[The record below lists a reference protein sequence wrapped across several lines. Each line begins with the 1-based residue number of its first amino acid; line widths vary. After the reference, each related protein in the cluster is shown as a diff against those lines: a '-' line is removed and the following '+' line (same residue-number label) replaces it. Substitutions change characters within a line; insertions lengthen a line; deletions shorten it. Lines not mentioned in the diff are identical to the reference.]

1 MQALTIAAAGLNDAA
16 MRFDAS
22 ARRTADAPL
31 DNPER
36 EIAARVEAK
45 AAVQA
50 NAAVIRTADEMTGT
64 VLDMF
69 A

>member
-16 MRFDAS
+16 SRFDAS
-22 ARRTADAPL
+22 AARTAADPL
-31 DNPER
+31 NDLVKETV
-36 EIAARVEAK
+36 ARVQAK
-45 AAVQA
+45 VEVQA

-64 VLDMF
+64 LLDMH

>member
-22 ARRTADAPL
+22 ARRTAEALL
-31 DNPER
+31 DNLER
-36 EIAARVEAK
+36 EIVTRVEAK
-45 AAVQA
+45 TAVQA

-64 VLDMF
+64 LLDMF

>member
-22 ARRTADAPL
+22 ARRTAEAPL
-31 DNPER
+31 DNLER

-45 AAVQA
+45 TAVEA
-50 NAAVIRTADEMTGT
+50 NAAVIRAADEMSGT
-64 VLDMF
+64 LLDMF

>member
-1 MQALTIAAAGLNDAA
+1 MQALTLAAAGLNDAA

-36 EIAARVEAK
+36 EMVNRVEARV
-45 AAVQA
+45 AVEA
-50 NAAVIRTADEMTGT
+50 NVAVIRTADRMTGAL
-64 VLDMF
+64 LDMF